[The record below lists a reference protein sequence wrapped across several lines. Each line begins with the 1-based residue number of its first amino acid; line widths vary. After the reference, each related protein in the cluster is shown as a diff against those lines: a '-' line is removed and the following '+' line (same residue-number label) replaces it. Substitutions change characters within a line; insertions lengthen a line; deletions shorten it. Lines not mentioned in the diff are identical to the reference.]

1 MSNTPNIRSWWGS
14 RSDPPMRAR
23 VWLETAL
30 AALCGSLA
38 VLTAIWPDWI
48 EAPTGLS
55 PDRHDGSLERV
66 IVAVLFVLCA
76 VFGLAARAEWRRSAV
91 PMPSQG

>member
-1 MSNTPNIRSWWGS
+1 MSNTPNIGLCRGS
-14 RSDPPMRAR
+14 SSDPRVRAR

-48 EAPTGLS
+48 EATTGLS

-76 VFGLAARAEWRRSAV
+76 IFGLAARESRRSSV